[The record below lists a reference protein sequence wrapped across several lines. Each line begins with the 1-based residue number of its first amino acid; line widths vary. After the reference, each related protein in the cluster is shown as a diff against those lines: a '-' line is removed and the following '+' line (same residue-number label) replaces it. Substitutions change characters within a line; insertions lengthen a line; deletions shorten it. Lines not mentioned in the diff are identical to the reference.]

1 MARVTVARTHMDKT
15 DTDQD
20 SDQAKRA
27 NDCGDSNANRDSAL
41 EGTGARVDVSSQSTR
56 NSLQRAND
64 SSLHSTKAVR
74 STQPSG
80 SQQRVGCGTRG
91 VSSGGPNT
99 RSRVQSS
106 NNSLG
111 VEKGQ
116 RRLTDDFS
124 GGTRQR
130 NTKQATHGR
139 DSLESPVW
147 K

>member
-1 MARVTVARTHMDKT
+1 MKGEGGVFVHFPALHSTVESRD
-15 DTDQD
+15 D
-20 SDQAKRA
+20 SEHSCLETASQGVNLSAGSQVQAI
-27 NDCGDSNANRDSAL
+27 GGQGEGSPSIPANRDSAL

-56 NSLQRAND
+56 DSLQRAND

-91 VSSGGPNT
+91 GPNT

-111 VEKGQ
+111 C
-116 RRLTDDFS
+116 RRRARGD
-124 GGTRQR
+124 
-130 NTKQATHGR
+130 
-139 DSLESPVW
+139 
-147 K
+147 